1 MDSTSVNLLKRL
13 RETTADSA
21 WQRFVELYT
30 PLIFHWGRQ
39 KGLSP
44 DDSLDVVQ
52 DVLATLVV
60 KLPEFQYD
68 PSRRF
73 RARLKTVTVN
83 RVTDL
88 YRGHRLNSI
97 RADTDAINRLTVADD
112 TDLFVETQYR
122 SVIVNRALELLR
134 PEFREQTWQACWLQ
148 VVEDQK
154 APEVA
159 ERLKMPVNAVYLA
172 KSRILARLRQELDG
186 LLDS

>member
-30 PLIFHWGRQ
+30 PPIFHWGRE

-68 PSRRF
+68 PNRRF
-73 RARLKTVTVN
+73 RAWLKTVTVN
-83 RVTDL
+83 RVTDKWT
-88 YRGHRLNSI
+88 SS
-97 RADTDAINRLTVADD
+97 D
-112 TDLFVETQYR
+112 
-122 SVIVNRALELLR
+122 VIAYD
-134 PEFREQTWQACWLQ
+134 P
-148 VVEDQK
+148 K
-154 APEVA
+154 
-159 ERLKMPVNAVYLA
+159 
-172 KSRILARLRQELDG
+172 
-186 LLDS
+186 